1 MDATES
7 GPLPGQALATAGA
20 QDASG
25 AELSEVVTALVQR
38 AKGGDAEAFE
48 GLMRMY
54 EARVIA
60 LGMQMGLSRDD
71 AMDACQ
77 ETFIKVFRYIARFE
91 TGRSFFKW
99 LYRIAIHAIYDQMR
113 RTRSAP
119 TVSLDDLE
127 QGPSTDPRDESP
139 SAHSLVEADQIRRKI
154 RESLGMLSP
163 RERIVFILRDLQDL
177 GTDEIGSILRLS
189 QITVRRHCMSARQK
203 LRNVFFPAQD

>member
-7 GPLPGQALATAGA
+7 GRLREQPLAAGDA
-20 QDASG
+20 QPDSAGEAS
-25 AELSEVVTALVQR
+25 EEVTALVRR
-38 AKGGDAEAFE
+38 AKEGEAEAFE
-48 GLMRMY
+48 ALIRMY
-54 EARVIA
+54 EGKVIA
-60 LGMQMGLSRDD
+60 LGMQMGLTRDD
-71 AMDACQ
+71 ALDACQ

-113 RTRSAP
+113 HNRATA

-127 QGPSTDPRDESP
+127 PHQAIHPRDESP
-139 SAHSLVEADQIRRKI
+139 SAHALVEAEQIGRKV
-154 RESLGMLSP
+154 RESLLMLSP
-163 RERIVFILRDLQDL
+163 RERIVFVLRDLQDL

-203 LRNVFFPAQD
+203 LRNVFFPDQG